1 MKKILVIEDDQR
13 IREITQIS
21 LEMMTEWRV
30 LTASCGL
37 EGIRIAEEKRP
48 DLILLDLMMPELDGE
63 ETMKKLYHNH
73 RTKNIPI
80 LLLSAKNKMCQEWKE
95 MGVKGFINK
104 PFDAL
109 TLAECIANV
118 LGWELE

>member
-21 LEMMTEWRV
+21 IEMMTQWTV
-30 LTASCGL
+30 LTATSGL
-37 EGIRIAEEKRP
+37 EGIKIAEEKRP
-48 DLILLDLMMPELDGE
+48 DLILLDLMMPGLDGE

-80 LLLSAKNKMCQEWKE
+80 LLLSAKNKICQEWKE
-95 MGVKGFINK
+95 MGVKGFIQK

-109 TLAECIANV
+109 TLAEYIANIT
-118 LGWELE
+118 GWKLE

>member
-21 LEMMTEWRV
+21 IEMMTKWIV
-30 LTASCGL
+30 LTASCGW
-37 EGIRIAEEKRP
+37 EGIKIAEEKRP

-63 ETMKKLYHNH
+63 ETMKRLYHNH

-80 LLLSAKNKMCQEWKE
+80 LLLSAKNRMCQEWKE
-95 MGVKGFINK
+95 MGVRGFIKK

-109 TLAECIANV
+109 TLAEYIANV